1 MNLIPMT
8 LEEKSQDALRTS
20 SGGILSSS
28 PARNLVLLVATALPM
43 QGTSSTANAIEE
55 IKPIAPIYG
64 QTNSG
69 IKAAPEIA
77 TGSAIMEVRR
87 LSGLTWE
94 QLAALLGVARRS
106 LHFWASGKPLN
117 APNEERVA
125 KLLACVR
132 MIARGSA
139 RETRAL
145 LLDPQLDGQIPL
157 DLLSRGEYEP
167 VVARLGVGNRPAGKV
182 YSEPSAE
189 ARAMRRPLPPE
200 NLVDALHDEI
210 VGKRPLKARAAR
222 AARAKRKE

>member
-8 LEEKSQDALRTS
+8 LEEKPQQAFGTS
-20 SGGILSSS
+20 SGGILA
-28 PARNLVLLVATALPM
+28 PARKLVLLVATALPL
-43 QGTSSTANAIEE
+43 QGTGSSTGAVEAFQPNASV
-55 IKPIAPIYG
+55 YD

-94 QLAALLGVARRS
+94 QLSALLGVARRS

-145 LLDPQLDGQIPL
+145 LLDPQSDGQIPL

-182 YSEPSAE
+182 YSELSAE

-200 NLVDALHDEI
+200 NLVGALHDDI
-210 VGKRPLKARAAR
+210 VGKKPLKARAAR
-222 AARAKRKE
+222 AARAKRKG

>member
-8 LEEKSQDALRTS
+8 LGAKPQDMVSTS
-20 SGGILSSS
+20 GGGILAQ
-28 PARNLVLLVATALPM
+28 ARKLVIFAAGAFSLQST
-43 QGTSSTANAIEE
+43 GSTANALET
-55 IKPIAPIYG
+55 IKPAASVYD

-69 IKAAPEIA
+69 TKAVPEIA

-94 QLAALLGVARRS
+94 QLSTLLGVARRS

-132 MIARGSA
+132 MIARASA
-139 RETRAL
+139 RETRSL
-145 LLDPQLDGQIPL
+145 LLEPQPDGRIPL
-157 DLLSRGEYEP
+157 DLLSRGEYE
-167 VVARLGVGNRPAGKV
+167 VIVARLGMGNRPVSRV
-182 YSEPSAE
+182 YSELSEE

-200 NLVDALHDEI
+200 NLVDALHDDI
-210 VGKRPLKARAAR
+210 VVKKPLKVRAVR
-222 AARAKRKE
+222 AARAKRKG